1 MNELVCIFKNGSW
14 YQVYWL
20 DKTTN
25 FTKKVQG
32 YKNLIKFIKYA
43 CIKHTTGKPLVN
55 DIKVN
60 GVVSMITVDGSL
72 TDKEQW
78 NIINQRLDNYLN
90 KASFVY

>member
-1 MNELVCIFKNGSW
+1 MNELVSIMQNGSW
-14 YQVYWL
+14 YKVAWL
-20 DKTTN
+20 DKGTV

-32 YKNLIKFIKYA
+32 YKNLINFIKYA
-43 CIKHTTGKPLVN
+43 CIKHTSVTPLAN
-55 DIKVN
+55 DIRVN

-78 NIINQRLDNYLN
+78 NIINQRLGNYLN

>member
-1 MNELVCIFKNGSW
+1 MNELVSIMQNGSW
-14 YQVYWL
+14 YEVAWL
-20 DKTTN
+20 DKQTL
-25 FTKKVQG
+25 FIKKVQG

-43 CIKHTTGKPLVN
+43 CIKHTSGTPLVN

-78 NIINQRLDNYLN
+78 NIISQRLDNYLN

>member
-14 YQVYWL
+14 YEVSWL
-20 DKTTN
+20 DQKTL

-32 YKNLIKFIKYA
+32 YKSLINFIKYA

-55 DIKVN
+55 DIRMN
-60 GVVSMITVDGSL
+60 DLISMITVDGSL

-78 NIINQRLDNYLN
+78 KIINQRLNSYLN